1 MPSASRWTSLA
12 VQAGKLALLVAYTAV
27 LAELFIRVVHPQPRF
42 PRYISGTPW
51 GVRGNIP
58 NASYRHHSADVSV
71 SFRINGQGMRADR
84 DFPEQK
90 PDGVC
95 RIALLGDSF
104 FMGYELDLPDTL
116 GSQLETELNA
126 SGKRVEVLNFAVSGF
141 GTAESLRTYEAYV
154 RRFKPDFVLLEWDRS
169 DYDDNVRADLY
180 RLNDGKLVATGQNF
194 LPAVALQDALMRHS
208 VYRFLVDYSDLY
220 GMLREHLGLHA
231 RNLSSRL
238 SDIRARLSASSA
250 SAADRTAPQVPY
262 PQPWAG
268 GISSGMVALSAALLD
283 DIRRRVEADGSGF
296 LIAEIPYQFPRQ
308 QSVSSMSLFTREQRE
323 RWPISSAVNAFNAA
337 ASKAPI
343 YYENGDGHIVPSAVK
358 LMAAPILEYLNKDPH
373 LRNCE
378 RD

>member
-1 MPSASRWTSLA
+1 MA
-12 VQAGKLALLVAYTAV
+12 VQAGKLAFLVVYTAV

-71 SFRINGQGMRADR
+71 NFKINGQGMRADR

-90 PDGVC
+90 PNGLC
-95 RIALLGDSF
+95 RIAILGDSF

-141 GTAESLRTYEAYV
+141 GTSESLRTYEAYV
-154 RRFKPDFVLLEWDRS
+154 RRFNPDFVLLEWDRS

-208 VYRFLVDYSDLY
+208 VYRWLVDYSDLY
-220 GMLREHLGLHA
+220 SMLREHLSLHA

-238 SDIRARLSASSA
+238 YAIVAEIRARISTSSA
-250 SAADRTAPQVPY
+250 SAADRTPPQTLY

-268 GISSGMVALSAALLD
+268 GISTGMVALSAALLD
-283 DIRRRVEADGSGF
+283 ETRRRVEANGSGF
-296 LIAEIPYQFPRQ
+296 MIVEIPYQFPRQ
-308 QSVSSMSLFTREQRE
+308 QSVSSMSLFTKEQRE

-337 ASKAPI
+337 ASKGPI

-358 LMAAPILEYLNKDPH
+358 VMAAPILEALNKDPH
-373 LRNCE
+373 LRNCGA
-378 RD
+378 D